1 MVREDLEI
9 RKTLTLHTEKPEKA
23 PDLTQMADEEL
34 KQKASRIRV
43 LLADDHKLVRAGFRA
58 MLDSLGG
65 MEIVGETGDGR
76 EALELI
82 RTQHPDV
89 ALLDI
94 TMPGLT
100 GIEVAIR
107 VVNEALDVRVII
119 LSMHTSE
126 DYIAKAV
133 RAGVSG
139 YLLKNADP
147 VELEL
152 ALRAAMNRE
161 IYFSPAVSKQLVQ
174 DYARRLGRDEE
185 PLTARQREV
194 LQLIAEGKST
204 KEIALMLDLSVKTV
218 ETHRKELMER
228 LGIHDVPGL
237 VRYAIRVG
245 LIKA

>member
-1 MVREDLEI
+1 MTHMSSEELT
-9 RKTLTLHTEKPEKA
+9 RKTA
-23 PDLTQMADEEL
+23 P
-34 KQKASRIRV
+34 IRV

-65 MEIVGETGDGR
+65 IEIVGETGDGR

-82 RTQHPDV
+82 RAQNPDV

-100 GIEVAIR
+100 GIEVAMR
-107 VVNEALDVRVII
+107 VAAEAPSVRVII

-126 DYIAKAV
+126 DYIARAV

-161 IYFSPAVSKQLVQ
+161 MYLSPSVSKQLVQ
-174 DYARRLGRDEE
+174 DYTRRLGRDDE

-204 KEIALMLDLSVKTV
+204 KEIAVILELSVKTV
-218 ETHRKELMER
+218 ETHRKEIMER
-228 LGIHDVPGL
+228 LGIFDVPGL

-245 LIKA
+245 IIKA

>member
-1 MVREDLEI
+1 MPNEDRI
-9 RKTLTLHTEKPEKA
+9 GSARP
-23 PDLTQMADEEL
+23 
-34 KQKASRIRV
+34 IRV

-65 MEIVGETGDGR
+65 IEIVGETGDGR

-82 RTQHPDV
+82 RTQKPDV

-100 GIEVAIR
+100 GIEVATR
-107 VVNEALDVRVII
+107 AASEAPDVRVII

-126 DYIAKAV
+126 DYIAQAV

-161 IYFSPAVSKQLVQ
+161 MYSPPPAQTPKQMSPPRQQFQPRLEPMPSVTEHTTRTFSPVYREGS
-174 DYARRLGRDEE
+174 DPDAR
-185 PLTARQREV
+185 
-194 LQLIAEGKST
+194 
-204 KEIALMLDLSVKTV
+204 
-218 ETHRKELMER
+218 
-228 LGIHDVPGL
+228 
-237 VRYAIRVG
+237 
-245 LIKA
+245 

>member
-1 MVREDLEI
+1 
-9 RKTLTLHTEKPEKA
+9 
-23 PDLTQMADEEL
+23 MADVEL
-34 KQKASRIRV
+34 KQNVSRIRV

-65 MEIVGETGDGR
+65 MEIVAETGDGR

-161 IYFSPAVSKQLVQ
+161 IYLSPAVSKQLVQ

>member
-1 MVREDLEI
+1 M
-9 RKTLTLHTEKPEKA
+9 
-23 PDLTQMADEEL
+23 
-34 KQKASRIRV
+34 

-58 MLDSLGG
+58 MLNSLGG
-65 MEIVGETGDGR
+65 VEVVGETGDGR

-82 RTQHPDV
+82 RTHRPDV

-94 TMPGLT
+94 TMPSLT
-100 GIEVAIR
+100 GIEVATR
-107 VVNEALDVRVII
+107 VANEFENVRIII
-119 LSMHTSE
+119 LSMHTTE
-126 DYIAKAV
+126 DYIARAV

-161 IYFSPAVSKQLVQ
+161 MYLSPSVSKQLVE
-174 DYARRLGRDEE
+174 DYTRRLGPANE
-185 PLTARQREV
+185 PLTTRQREI

-204 KEIALMLDLSVKTV
+204 KDIAVTLDLSIKTI

-237 VRYAIRVG
+237 VRYAIRTG
-245 LIKA
+245 IIKAD

>member
-1 MVREDLEI
+1 MVN
-9 RKTLTLHTEKPEKA
+9 
-23 PDLTQMADEEL
+23 EETR
-34 KQKASRIRV
+34 QKARPIRV

-100 GIEVAIR
+100 GIEVAMR
-107 VVNEALDVRVII
+107 VVYEAPNVRVII

-126 DYIAKAV
+126 DYIARAV

-152 ALRAAMNRE
+152 ALRAAMNQE
-161 IYFSPAVSKQLVQ
+161 MYFSPTVSKQLVE
-174 DYARRLGRDEE
+174 DYARRLSAETGTGEV
-185 PLTARQREV
+185 LTPRQREI
-194 LQLIAEGKST
+194 LQLIAEGNAT
-204 KEIALMLDLSVKTV
+204 KDIATTLDLSVKTV
-218 ETHRKELMER
+218 ETHRKDLMER
-228 LGIHDVPGL
+228 LGIHDIPGL
-237 VRYAIRVG
+237 VRYAIRQG
-245 LIKA
+245 IIKAD

>member
-1 MVREDLEI
+1 MRNLERKKED
-9 RKTLTLHTEKPEKA
+9 KP
-23 PDLTQMADEEL
+23 
-34 KQKASRIRV
+34 IRV

-58 MLDSLGG
+58 MLNSLGG
-65 MEIVGETGDGR
+65 VEVVGETGDGR

-82 RTQHPDV
+82 RTHRPDV

-94 TMPGLT
+94 TMPSLT
-100 GIEVAIR
+100 GIEVATR
-107 VVNEALDVRVII
+107 VANEIENVRIII
-119 LSMHTSE
+119 LSMHTTE
-126 DYIAKAV
+126 DYIARAV

-152 ALRAAMNRE
+152 ALRAAMKRE
-161 IYFSPAVSKQLVQ
+161 MYLSPAVSKQLVE
-174 DYARRLGRDEE
+174 DYARRLGPSNE
-185 PLTARQREV
+185 PLTTRQREI

-204 KEIALMLDLSVKTV
+204 KDIAVTLDLSVKTI

-237 VRYAIRVG
+237 VRYAIRTG
-245 LIKA
+245 IIKAD